1 MNTQVKPVEELEGAE
16 SREAMRTVK
25 LLVGGY
31 LGISALTLVAIVL
44 MRGHP
49 NLVNAAVWTRG
60 TIVVATAALM
70 FGFAARAAAGS
81 RRAFLRLRI
90 VSAIMVVAIAAIVS
104 LPGTFPAWMKIE
116 QGVCGAVLLGVVS
129 LVNGRRLR
137 SAYAAA

>member
-1 MNTQVKPVEELEGAE
+1 MNTRTKTAETKAIEGAHE
-16 SREAMRTVK
+16 TMRTVK
-25 LLVGGY
+25 LLVGTY
-31 LGISALTLVAIVL
+31 LGISTLTLVAIVL
-44 MRGHP
+44 MRGHA

-60 TIVVATAALM
+60 TIVVVTAALM
-70 FGFAARAAAGS
+70 FSFAVRAARGS
-81 RRAFLRLRI
+81 ARAFLRLRI

-104 LPGTFPAWMKIE
+104 LPGTFPVWMKIE